1 MTFQTIPQC
10 TSPNMRPPPLPLTFS
25 EETVA
30 KNMKGGP
37 LSSVTLIASYTLST
51 FRSEE
56 RRKRKKMEMRGWK
69 KENCSLQPRSLCA

>member
-30 KNMKGGP
+30 KNKMGPTHFFEGKALGTRLEERKLLSPAP
-37 LSSVTLIASYTLST
+37 LSVRLEQTEGTPYKQLPHY
-51 FRSEE
+51 
-56 RRKRKKMEMRGWK
+56 
-69 KENCSLQPRSLCA
+69 